1 MRVVVL
7 ALVAALCACK
17 DHSPPTPTSEQTEQ
31 LNDAESMLNNLAR
44 NEDRNE
50 EGPEDRSSGPSNTSN

>member
-1 MRVVVL
+1 MRVALL

-44 NEDRNE
+44 NE
-50 EGPEDRSSGPSNTSN
+50 EGPEDRSSGPSNSSD